1 MQKAIKILLCII
13 AALIVF
19 MGFLLFRSC
28 TKTEPEGAVN
38 PVISASMDASATA
51 TPAGVPAGDTPEHSP
66 WADELPMTVGS
77 RGSTV
82 ASIQE
87 RLRALGFFRYKA
99 SGYFVSM
106 TKQAILSFQQKHSLE
121 QDGMIGKQ
129 TLQAM
134 YSASVQRA
142 SIVPVGVPG
151 KIPSSVRPREYGE
164 TTAWSDV
171 NPLIQNGQ
179 QFLLIDF
186 SSQIYF
192 NAVRVGGTNHL
203 EFEPADAAQGQ
214 KLTSIFGGVTSYE
227 KRACIVQVGDRYFAA
242 SFCGMPHG
250 AATVQGND
258 LGGQFCLYFTGST
271 AEELPLQDAEHN
283 ANIQKACTPA
293 E

>member
-28 TKTEPEGAVN
+28 TKTESEGAVN

-106 TKQAILSFQQKHSLE
+106 TKQAILAFQQKHSLE

-134 YSASVQRA
+134 YSASAQRA

-151 KIPSSVRPREYGE
+151 KIPPQRIRRNHG
-164 TTAWSDV
+164 
-171 NPLIQNGQ
+171 L
-179 QFLLIDF
+179 
-186 SSQIYF
+186 
-192 NAVRVGGTNHL
+192 VGCK
-203 EFEPADAAQGQ
+203 PADSKWA
-214 KLTSIFGGVTSYE
+214 TISI
-227 KRACIVQVGDRYFAA
+227 DRF
-242 SFCGMPHG
+242 F
-250 AATVQGND
+250 
-258 LGGQFCLYFTGST
+258 
-271 AEELPLQDAEHN
+271 
-283 ANIQKACTPA
+283 
-293 E
+293 